1 LDWSYVLQCSSF
13 SISPLKLDSAKK
25 TTKHNSQPAN
35 LLPSP
40 LIVSSSDDNS
50 GHSHAAP
57 EFKAWQ
63 AEQDHRYK
71 CLHKEKSKQSSAM
84 ADREPSDVEI
94 EESKPRFVFCVDMLI
109 RFFILFYFCFVQK
122 TQVLQTYQ
130 HG

>member
-1 LDWSYVLQCSSF
+1 
-13 SISPLKLDSAKK
+13 
-25 TTKHNSQPAN
+25 
-35 LLPSP
+35 
-40 LIVSSSDDNS
+40 
-50 GHSHAAP
+50 
-57 EFKAWQ
+57 
-63 AEQDHRYK
+63 
-71 CLHKEKSKQSSAM
+71 M